1 LPNQSR
7 VFCFGNTTGLVL
19 EKRKKENMN
28 ANYRRIPTR
37 FGPDTRFEVKPVP
50 PATFRA
56 TQENELERFKN
67 RLLKERLDDLTEPA
81 LNAYL
86 RRAANEAAAI
96 AWATPY
102 PLLVLPALFEEK
114 IEAAVLQAKR
124 QASVRERSR
133 ELLAV

>member
-1 LPNQSR
+1 
-7 VFCFGNTTGLVL
+7 
-19 EKRKKENMN
+19 MN
-28 ANYRRIPTR
+28 ANYKRIPTR

-67 RLLKERLDDLTEPA
+67 RLLKERLDELTEPSF
-81 LNAYL
+81 NAYL

-102 PLLVLPALFEEK
+102 PLLVLPVLFEEK
-114 IEAAVLQAKR
+114 AETAVLQAKR
-124 QASVRERSR
+124 QAGIRERSR
-133 ELLAV
+133 ELLVV